1 MLKGIGGSAGYGIGK
16 VVIISDGK
24 PEYKQHTVT
33 DTDAELQRFENAMEV
48 FVEKTQKMA
57 DAMKEKV
64 GEHNAEILEGHIV
77 LISDPFMQDQV
88 KELIG
93 NGECA
98 EAAVDSVCDMFVSMF
113 SQVDDELTRQ
123 RATDVGDI
131 RVRMLKILT
140 GTPDINIG
148 DVPAGTVKG
157 SDTIHDSRNRK
168 GKCSRYYHRDWR

>member
-1 MLKGIGGSAGYGIGK
+1 MTGKREVHNEERKNDISTRSVSYDSNAGISGYGIGK

-64 GEHNAEILEGHIV
+64 GGHNAEILEGHIV
-77 LISDPFMQDQV
+77 LMSDPFMQDQV

-123 RATDVGDI
+123 RATVSVCL
-131 RVRMLKILT
+131 RFLPVRRIL
-140 GTPDINIG
+140 ISEMFRQ
-148 DVPAGTVKG
+148 VQ
-157 SDTIHDSRNRK
+157 
-168 GKCSRYYHRDWR
+168 